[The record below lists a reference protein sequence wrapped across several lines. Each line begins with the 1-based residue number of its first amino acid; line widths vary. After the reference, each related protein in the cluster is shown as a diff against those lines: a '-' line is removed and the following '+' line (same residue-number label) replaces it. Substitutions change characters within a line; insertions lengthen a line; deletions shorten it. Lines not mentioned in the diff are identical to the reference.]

1 METRFEN
8 ERVSGPAGFRLSA
21 PFASM
26 GDQPEAI
33 DAVCRGFEQGAAREI
48 LQGVTGSGK
57 TFTMANV
64 IARLQKPTLVIS
76 HNKTLAAQLYAE
88 LKGFFPDN
96 AVEYFISY
104 YDYYQPEAYIPQTD
118 TYIEKDASINEDLER
133 FRLAAS
139 HALLGRRDTII
150 VASVSCIYGLLSPED
165 YRGLMISLHEG
176 QEIVR
181 EDLMAQLTEIQYTRN
196 DYEPKPGVFRVRGD
210 VLDIF
215 PSYSTEGIRVS
226 FFGDEIESLKSIN
239 AVTGRVAGSMPSCL
253 LSPAKQFVMP
263 KSQLMGGVERIK
275 EELRERLAE
284 LDRDGKLLEGQRLR
298 QRTEY
303 DLAMLAE
310 MGYCTGIENYSA
322 PLAGRAAGVPPPTL
336 IDYFGGDFLCIIDES
351 HVTLPQIRAMY
362 NGDQAR
368 KQILVDN
375 GFRLVLRPT
384 DDYEGMVQMQTF
396 APGGLSRV
404 PEEDYAY
411 YEGLAGYM
419 ELDGIEGIPDDVYH
433 SVLAENGIGL
443 LLGIEAYWHGMIASA
458 PASSAR
464 LMFNLVYERMMHPSL
479 DYEGF
484 EEIRQEEL
492 ENFGEESYLTKLMKT
507 DWSRQLGMKVDSLM
521 GNVMY
526 GRREATVEDLDRMS
540 LDDMASMYRKL
551 YSNPDGMTCVI
562 CGSFDPDSLL
572 AAAVPLFGTMES
584 AGSPNAMGE
593 SHFSLPSQKRMLE
606 FPQVNDSQI
615 SFDYLQFGHYE
626 PSLKN
631 TLKLKL
637 VRDVIRDRLITV
649 LRERESLVYS
659 PYISL
664 YSKVFD
670 DGIYYFD
677 INAAVSPENTA
688 KAIEVIDT
696 ILEDLQK
703 NKISR
708 KELSTLQRTF
718 IVNKRNHL
726 EEESTTN
733 WKNYLVDEIKLGE
746 KLEDIEEY
754 ERVLGSIS
762 PAELREAF
770 REYIDRDRFI
780 ILSLGEFNMD

>member
-21 PFASM
+21 PFAPM

-375 GFRLVLRPT
+375 GFRLPSAKDNRPLTLARKQILVDNGFRLPSAKDNRPLTFQEFDERVGRILYVSATPGPHERAVSTVTAQQVIRPT
-384 DDYEGMVQMQTF
+384 
-396 APGGLSRV
+396 GLLDPVVEVR
-404 PEEDYAY
+404 P
-411 YEGLAGYM
+411 LAGQ
-419 ELDGIEGIPDDVYH
+419 IDD
-433 SVLAENGIGL
+433 LI
-443 LLGIEAYWHGMIASA
+443 
-458 PASSAR
+458 
-464 LMFNLVYERMMHPSL
+464 
-479 DYEGF
+479 
-484 EEIRQEEL
+484 EEIRANAERGGRTL
-492 ENFGEESYLTKLMKT
+492 VAALTK
-507 DWSRQLGMKVDSLM
+507 R
-521 GNVMY
+521 
-526 GRREATVEDLDRMS
+526 ACEDLSQYLADIGIRAEWLHS
-540 LDDMASMYRKL
+540 DIDAIGRVDILGRLRRGD
-551 YSNPDGMTCVI
+551 
-562 CGSFDPDSLL
+562 FDALI
-572 AAAVPLFGTMES
+572 G
-584 AGSPNAMGE
+584 
-593 SHFSLPSQKRMLE
+593 
-606 FPQVNDSQI
+606 VN
-615 SFDYLQFGHYE
+615 L
-626 PSLKN
+626 
-631 TLKLKL
+631 
-637 VRDVIRDRLITV
+637 
-649 LRERESLVYS
+649 LREGLDLPEVTRVAILDADKEGFLRSETSLIQTAGRCARNVEGKVILYADVETPAIKAVLDVTREHRAKQEAY
-659 PYISL
+659 
-664 YSKVFD
+664 
-670 DGIYYFD
+670 
-677 INAAVSPENTA
+677 NAAHGIVPHTVRR
-688 KAIEVIDT
+688 AI
-696 ILEDLQK
+696 
-703 NKISR
+703 
-708 KELSTLQRTF
+708 
-718 IVNKRNHL
+718 
-726 EEESTTN
+726 
-733 WKNYLVDEIKLGE
+733 
-746 KLEDIEEY
+746 
-754 ERVLGSIS
+754 
-762 PAELREAF
+762 
-770 REYIDRDRFI
+770 
-780 ILSLGEFNMD
+780 

>member
-21 PFASM
+21 PFAPM

-165 YRGLMISLHEG
+165 YRGLMISLREG
-176 QEIVR
+176 QEIAR

-275 EELRERLAE
+275 TELRERLAE
-284 LDRDGKLLEGQRLR
+284 LDRDGRLLEGQRLR

-322 PLAGRAAGVPPPTL
+322 PLAGRASGVPPPTL

-375 GFRLVLRPT
+375 GFRLPSAKDNRPLTFQEFDERVGRILYVSATPGPHERAVSTLTAEQVIRPT
-384 DDYEGMVQMQTF
+384 
-396 APGGLSRV
+396 GLLDPVVEVR
-404 PEEDYAY
+404 P
-411 YEGLAGYM
+411 LAGQ
-419 ELDGIEGIPDDVYH
+419 IDD
-433 SVLAENGIGL
+433 LI
-443 LLGIEAYWHGMIASA
+443 
-458 PASSAR
+458 
-464 LMFNLVYERMMHPSL
+464 
-479 DYEGF
+479 
-484 EEIRQEEL
+484 EEIRANAERGGRTL
-492 ENFGEESYLTKLMKT
+492 VAALTKRACEDLSQYLA
-507 DWSRQLGMKVDSLM
+507 DIGVRAEWLHSDIEPPARGPRPPRGHPRGHPRRRQGGLPPLRDLPHPDRRPLRPQRRGQGHPLRRRRDPRHQGRPRGHPRAPRQAGGLQRRPRHRPPHRPPRHQRGPHRRGHPRRRRPPGARPATPRQRPPRPAQKARPRLPRRRGRPRQGGPPRGPRPPGGRDAP
-521 GNVMY
+521 
-526 GRREATVEDLDRMS
+526 GRRGPRVRACRPPPRRAPRPPQGAQPLT
-540 LDDMASMYRKL
+540 
-551 YSNPDGMTCVI
+551 P
-562 CGSFDPDSLL
+562 CGGDAL
-572 AAAVPLFGTMES
+572 ARRARVWH
-584 AGSPNAMGE
+584 N
-593 SHFSLPSQKRMLE
+593 K
-606 FPQVNDSQI
+606 
-615 SFDYLQFGHYE
+615 
-626 PSLKN
+626 
-631 TLKLKL
+631 
-637 VRDVIRDRLITV
+637 
-649 LRERESLVYS
+649 
-659 PYISL
+659 
-664 YSKVFD
+664 
-670 DGIYYFD
+670 
-677 INAAVSPENTA
+677 
-688 KAIEVIDT
+688 DT
-696 ILEDLQK
+696 
-703 NKISR
+703 
-708 KELSTLQRTF
+708 
-718 IVNKRNHL
+718 
-726 EEESTTN
+726 
-733 WKNYLVDEIKLGE
+733 
-746 KLEDIEEY
+746 
-754 ERVLGSIS
+754 
-762 PAELREAF
+762 
-770 REYIDRDRFI
+770 
-780 ILSLGEFNMD
+780 